1 MIEQQ
6 QRLALLQA
14 QHLLKKYR
22 HTLLSIMPTRF
33 VEEYQCLVE
42 TIDDVLAHTDQQ
54 GDRDDLSA
62 T

>member
-1 MIEQQ
+1 MADRQQQ

-14 QHLLKKYR
+14 QQLLKKYR

-33 VEEYQCLVE
+33 VEELQCLVE

-54 GDRDDLSA
+54 GEGDEL
-62 T
+62 